1 MIVLKTEQEIGY
13 MRDAGRIV
21 GQTLAVIK
29 KAISPGI
36 TTQELDHIAEQ
47 FIRRAGGVP
56 AFKGYCGFPASICSS
71 INEQVVHG
79 IPGPRQLKDGDVIS
93 IDIGVKLN
101 RYYGDAAITVPV
113 GEVDAEIL
121 KLLSVTEQ
129 ALNKGIEQ
137 AIKGN
142 RLSDISHAVQLH
154 AESCGYGVVRDYV
167 GHGIGQRMHED
178 PQIPNYGPP
187 GRGPL
192 LKSGMT
198 LAIEPMINYGT
209 PDVEVLADDWTVV
222 TVDRKISAHF
232 EHTVAITEGEP
243 EILTLP

>member
-79 IPGPRQLKDGDVIS
+79 IPGPRQLKNGDVIS

-154 AESCGYGVVRDYV
+154 AEAYGYGVVRDYV